1 MLFYDD
7 RIILS
12 FLLVF
17 FVLLFGG
24 GWELSKLQKSLICG
38 RRYSSLTLFVYR
50 IGRVLLAYIC
60 SVYSSHNFV
69 IFIYVLYIKSVYLIN
84 SIVGF
89 FLVYVVAS
97 YVVFCTL
104 SFNIL
109 FNKWLFLLH
118 NQCLELHCVKQPY
131 QMSINSIVRDLTCRL
146 LVCTGTMSFTCKC
159 KFNMYS

>member
-1 MLFYDD
+1 MALALSHWLHFDDDSIITKNLCTCMLFHDD
-7 RIILS
+7 RITL
-12 FLLVF
+12 FLLFVF

-38 RRYSSLTLFVYR
+38 GRYPSLTLFVYR

-69 IFIYVLYIKSVYLIN
+69 IFIYVLYIKSVHLID
-84 SIVGF
+84 SIVVF
-89 FLVYVVAS
+89 FLVYAVAS

-109 FNKWLFLLH
+109 FKKWPFLLH
-118 NQCLELHCVKQPY
+118 NQCLELHCVKQP
-131 QMSINSIVRDLTCRL
+131 
-146 LVCTGTMSFTCKC
+146 KC
-159 KFNMYS
+159 P